1 MTDTNR
7 FLAMFV
13 ILVIGFS
20 SMILIRFAPSL
31 KAQDGTPENG
41 ILFVDTVWTQAG
53 SPYYFTGPVA
63 VNQGVTLTIEP
74 GTTINMNNTYLQIN
88 GTLTAIGS
96 DSNMIQFNGGQLRF
110 TPVSIGWNDQASTGC
125 VVQYAN
131 LNLTSINASVGI
143 KLDNTQLSGS
153 VQLGDKSIISNNNFA
168 QAVTIGNLG
177 SFKNNQVNGSLT
189 TSDGNTITNNNIKAG
204 ITAGDSCTISR
215 NIVIGG
221 IVCAGN
227 TSVISNNNIQGGQVT
242 GGSIT
247 DNTITSIFGTFQD
260 MDGDTLSYYPN
271 VYITGN
277 VVSNNNIVNGTI
289 KATQAV
295 TNNVIVSGTYI
306 GSFRVFGGWADY
318 IENTPAISTTG
329 SPTISGNTITGGGTY
344 TSAFIFSSY
353 TTLIP
358 AIDLTS
364 GSGKA
369 TIINNTIYSNSAL
382 AINGNCTLITNN
394 TITGDVN
401 GSITT
406 ISNNIIHGALNLSNG
421 TVSVLSNGVTA
432 SISVNSTSWLIRG
445 NNAQEI
451 IAIQGSGYILDN
463 NVTGSTYNGAGYL
476 NNGTANGS
484 GIGINIFSDATIER
498 NIVSNK
504 TIGIMV
510 SNCTGTILN
519 NTITNN
525 GIGIAVNVTSA
536 ATKINFNNIQNNGQ
550 SVVLQQGTTINVN
563 STYNWW
569 GTTELNAISQ
579 SIYDYKNDFNLG
591 NVTFIPILTSPNPQ
605 AVPNLILPSP
615 SPSSTPSPTP
625 PPPSSS
631 PSPSPSTT
639 PNTSSTPTPPPTS
652 QTSPTTVTP
661 NPTPSIPE
669 FALPAILLILA
680 LLTAFMLIK
689 HRKTQLNNQKN
700 NVGDITSTQP
710 LAFQAL
716 LWLCLKRF

>member
-1 MTDTNR
+1 MNDTNR
-7 FLAMFV
+7 FLALLV

-20 SMILIRFAPSL
+20 SMILLGFAPSL

-96 DSNMIQFNGGQLRF
+96 DSNLIQFNGGQLRF
-110 TPVSIGWNDQASTGC
+110 TPASIGWNDQESTGC
-125 VVQYAN
+125 IVQYAN
-131 LNLTSINASVGI
+131 LNLTSISASIGI
-143 KLDNTQLSGS
+143 KLDNSQLSSS
-153 VQLGDKSIISNNNFA
+153 VQLSDSSIISNNNFA
-168 QAVTIGNLG
+168 QSVTTGNLC

-189 TSDGNTITNNNIKAG
+189 TSDGNTITNNNIQSG
-204 ITAGDSCTISR
+204 ITAGDSCTISS
-215 NIVIGG
+215 NNVVGG
-221 IVCAGN
+221 IACTGN
-227 TSVISNNNIQGGQVT
+227 TSIISNNNIQGGQVT
-242 GGSIT
+242 AGSIT
-247 DNTITSIFGTFQD
+247 DNTITSIFSTFQD

-289 KATQAV
+289 KATQAI

-353 TTLIP
+353 TTLVP

-364 GSGKA
+364 SSGTA
-369 TIINNTIYSNSAL
+369 TIINNTIYSNSES
-382 AINGNCTLITNN
+382 AINGNCTLISNN
-394 TITGDVN
+394 NITGDVN
-401 GSITT
+401 GTITT
-406 ISNNIIHGALNLSNG
+406 ISTNIVHGALNLNNG
-421 TVSVLSNGVTA
+421 TLSILSNKVTA
-432 SISVNSTSWLIRG
+432 SIYVNSTSWLIRG
-445 NNAQEI
+445 NDAQEI
-451 IAIQGSGYILDN
+451 IATQGSGYILDN
-463 NVTGSTYNGAGYL
+463 TVTGTYNGLGNL
-476 NNGTANGS
+476 NNETANGS
-484 GIGINIFSDATIER
+484 GIGINIFGDATIER

-504 TIGIMV
+504 TIGIMI
-510 SNCTGTILN
+510 SNCTGTVLN

-525 GIGIAVNVTSA
+525 GIAIAVNVTST
-536 ATKINFNNIQNNGQ
+536 ATKINFNDIQNNGQ
-550 SVVLQQGTTINVN
+550 SVVLHQGTAINVN

-569 GTTELNAISQ
+569 GTTDLNAINQ

-591 NVTFIPILTSPNPQ
+591 NVTFIPILNSPNPHSI
-605 AVPNLILPSP
+605 PNLNLPSP
-615 SPSSTPSPTP
+615 NPSPTP
-625 PPPSSS
+625 SQTPTPPPSS
-631 PSPSPSTT
+631 PSPSTN

-652 QTSPTTVTP
+652 LTSPTTTVTS

-669 FALPAILLILA
+669 FALPAIVLTLA
-680 LLTAFMLIK
+680 LLTASLLIK
-689 HRKTQLNNQKN
+689 PRKTQLNNQK
-700 NVGDITSTQP
+700 
-710 LAFQAL
+710 
-716 LWLCLKRF
+716 R